1 MRPEGCQETHPLEK
15 AGTISCNSH
24 ISNQFLAQ
32 SALTLP
38 KTQTYTHLMTGRR
51 IFGATVVLLTVVL
64 LQAPAPLAQ
73 AVQRSIYVSVLNA
86 AGAPVPDL
94 EPADFLVREDNLS
107 REVLK
112 VGTVDTPLS
121 VALMVDT
128 SAASRNNIRDIREA
142 AIEFIKGVTGT
153 DVKHQVAL
161 IGIGERPTV
170 LVDYTS
176 DQARLLKGI
185 GLVFTHEQSG
195 AYLLDGVIEAS
206 QGFKKRE
213 AQRPV
218 IVAIATRGPEFSNR
232 YHDQVLSAL
241 NGAGASFHIVMI
253 GPPPADLTTNEG
265 RERALTFSMA
275 TEASGG
281 RYDNVLAGSAMPD
294 RLKQVANE
302 LTHQYLVTYAR
313 PQMLIPPEKI
323 TIAAKRTDLVVRGT
337 PVKSK

>member
-1 MRPEGCQETHPLEK
+1 MRPEGCQETHAQVK
-15 AGTISCNSH
+15 ARTISCKSH
-24 ISNQFLAQ
+24 ISNQFLARI
-32 SALTLP
+32 ALTLP
-38 KTQTYTHLMTGRR
+38 KTQTYTHFMTGRR
-51 IFGATVVLLTVVL
+51 ILGATVVLLTVVL
-64 LQAPAPLAQ
+64 LQTPAPQAQ
-73 AVQRSIYVSVLNA
+73 AVQRSIYASVLDA

-94 EPADFLVREDNLS
+94 GPADFLVREDNLA
-107 REVLK
+107 REVLR
-112 VGTVDTPLS
+112 VGPVDTPLS

-170 LVDYTS
+170 FVDYTS
-176 DQARLLKGI
+176 DQARLLKGT
-185 GLVFTHEQSG
+185 GLIFTNAQSG

-206 QGFKKRE
+206 KGFKKRE

-218 IVAIATRGPEFSNR
+218 IVSIATSGPEFSNR
-232 YHDQVLSAL
+232 YHDQVISAL
-241 NGAGASFHIVMI
+241 NDAGASFHIVMI
-253 GPPPADLTTNEG
+253 GPPPTDLTSQEG
-265 RERALTFSMA
+265 RERAITFSMA
-275 TEASGG
+275 TESTGG
-281 RYDNVLAGSAMPD
+281 RYDNVLAASAVPD

>member
-1 MRPEGCQETHPLEK
+1 M
-15 AGTISCNSH
+15 
-24 ISNQFLAQ
+24 
-32 SALTLP
+32 
-38 KTQTYTHLMTGRR
+38 
-51 IFGATVVLLTVVL
+51 
-64 LQAPAPLAQ
+64 
-73 AVQRSIYVSVLNA
+73 SVLNA

-94 EPADFLVREDNLS
+94 GPADFLVREDNLS
-107 REVLK
+107 REVLR
-112 VGTVDTPLS
+112 VGPVETPLS

-128 SAASRNNIRDIREA
+128 SAASRANIRDIREA

-153 DVKHQVAL
+153 EVKHQVAL

-185 GLVFTHEQSG
+185 GLVFTNEQSG

-206 QGFKKRE
+206 KGFKKRE

-241 NGAGASFHIVMI
+241 NDAGASFHIVMI
-253 GPPPADLTTNEG
+253 GPPPNDLTTQEG
-265 RERALTFSMA
+265 RERAMTFSMA
-275 TEASGG
+275 TEATGG
-281 RYDNVLAGSAMPD
+281 RYDNVLAASAMPD

-323 TIAAKRTDLVVRGT
+323 VVTAKRAELIVRGT